1 MSGIVC
7 AAGSVIYRGGGDKR
21 LSIETENNAVARRAF
36 RLLREVFDVQPQL
49 VTLKRSR
56 LGGRSAYRI
65 EISGSEASF
74 VLEGCG
80 IEMGQRRGVPREITV
95 RKCCRMSFLRGVFLA
110 CGSVTDPEKEY
121 HLEFV
126 LEDEAFAAALQRLI
140 ARFSLS
146 AHLTKR
152 RAMALVYLKGQSEIT
167 DMLSIFG
174 AQSARFAMEDAYIR
188 KELRNNAN
196 RAVNC
201 DSANVQRA
209 VTAASRQTEAIER
222 VLAAKGRESL
232 PPALRETAALRLA
245 HPEMSLEELGRL
257 CDPPVG
263 KSGINHW
270 LRKLDTGQIQKKRQ
284 QKDSRKEKDT
294 LAGRGKHACRNR
306 LYDCLKQHIIQCNP
320 SEKRKSQTLHPKR
333 SRSDLNYFGISF
345 AENPDQLRGQ
355 SKAND
360 SGDQGKDRRYSDTE
374 PECFSDTIIP
384 SGAVIESADWLES
397 LTESND
403 GGVDEHH
410 KTADDRH
417 GSDCCVSV
425 RMSHYIHDDG
435 CNAGDPLT
443 AK

>member
-1 MSGIVC
+1 MSNPAAERFDEGGISAAMSYSSQTKEELCRFEPDSVCCLLAELSGIVC
-7 AAGSVIYRGGGDKR
+7 AAGSVIYRGGGEKR

-36 RLLREVFDVQPQL
+36 
-49 VTLKRSR
+49 
-56 LGGRSAYRI
+56 RI

-126 LEDEAFAAALQRLI
+126 LEDEAFAAALQRMI

-263 KSGINHW
+263 KSGINHR
-270 LRKLDTGQIQKKRQ
+270 LRKLEIMAQELDGQ
-284 QKDSRKEKDT
+284 ET
-294 LAGRGKHACRNR
+294 
-306 LYDCLKQHIIQCNP
+306 
-320 SEKRKSQTLHPKR
+320 
-333 SRSDLNYFGISF
+333 
-345 AENPDQLRGQ
+345 AENAEKG
-355 SKAND
+355 KA
-360 SGDQGKDRRYSDTE
+360 
-374 PECFSDTIIP
+374 
-384 SGAVIESADWLES
+384 
-397 LTESND
+397 D
-403 GGVDEHH
+403 G
-410 KTADDRH
+410 ADD
-417 GSDCCVSV
+417 
-425 RMSHYIHDDG
+425 
-435 CNAGDPLT
+435 
-443 AK
+443 

>member
-1 MSGIVC
+1 M
-7 AAGSVIYRGGGDKR
+7 
-21 LSIETENNAVARRAF
+21 
-36 RLLREVFDVQPQL
+36 QPQL

-152 RAMALVYLKGQSEIT
+152 RAMTLVYLKGQNEIT

-209 VTAASRQTEAIER
+209 VTAASRQAQAIQR
-222 VLAAKGRESL
+222 VLAAHGRESL
-232 PPALRETAALRLA
+232 PPLLGEMAERGWPTRKCRL
-245 HPEMSLEELGRL
+245 
-257 CDPPVG
+257 
-263 KSGINHW
+263 KSW
-270 LRKLDTGQIQKKRQ
+270 
-284 QKDSRKEKDT
+284 
-294 LAGRGKHACRNR
+294 AGCA
-306 LYDCLKQHIIQCNP
+306 I
-320 SEKRKSQTLHPKR
+320 
-333 SRSDLNYFGISF
+333 
-345 AENPDQLRGQ
+345 
-355 SKAND
+355 
-360 SGDQGKDRRYSDTE
+360 RR
-374 PECFSDTIIP
+374 
-384 SGAVIESADWLES
+384 
-397 LTESND
+397 
-403 GGVDEHH
+403 
-410 KTADDRH
+410 
-417 GSDCCVSV
+417 SV
-425 RMSHYIHDDG
+425 R
-435 CNAGDPLT
+435 AG
-443 AK
+443 

>member
-1 MSGIVC
+1 MSYSSQTKEELCRFEPDSVCCLLAELSGIVC

-222 VLAAKGRESL
+222 VLAAYRKDTQEGLRTISEKHE
-232 PPALRETAALRLA
+232 AILREVSEKHEETA
-245 HPEMSLEELGRL
+245 EFY
-257 CDPPVG
+257 
-263 KSGINHW
+263 
-270 LRKLDTGQIQKKRQ
+270 RKNVTLVKNYERMN
-284 QKDSRKEKDT
+284 DT
-294 LAGRGKHACRNR
+294 LQTLVVNNTRAMEHLSTIIEARNR
-306 LYDCLKQHIIQCNP
+306 
-320 SEKRKSQTLHPKR
+320 
-333 SRSDLNYFGISF
+333 
-345 AENPDQLRGQ
+345 
-355 SKAND
+355 
-360 SGDQGKDRRYSDTE
+360 
-374 PECFSDTIIP
+374 
-384 SGAVIESADWLES
+384 
-397 LTESND
+397 
-403 GGVDEHH
+403 
-410 KTADDRH
+410 
-417 GSDCCVSV
+417 
-425 RMSHYIHDDG
+425 
-435 CNAGDPLT
+435 
-443 AK
+443 

>member
-1 MSGIVC
+1 MSYSSQTKEELCRFEPDSVCCLLAELSGIVC

-21 LSIETENNAVARRAF
+21 LSIETENNAVARRTF

-263 KSGINHW
+263 KSGINHR
-270 LRKLDTGQIQKKRQ
+270 LRKLEIMAQELDGQETAENEKLMELTIKIAIPKEMMTRQAADIAQRMSGFESRVLLKRQ
-284 QKDSRKEKDT
+284 NMTVNAKSLMGVLSAELRDGQAVTILAEGPDEAQAVCT
-294 LAGRGKHACRNR
+294 L
-306 LYDCLKQHIIQCNP
+306 
-320 SEKRKSQTLHPKR
+320 
-333 SRSDLNYFGISF
+333 
-345 AENPDQLRGQ
+345 
-355 SKAND
+355 SKML
-360 SGDQGKDRRYSDTE
+360 
-374 PECFSDTIIP
+374 
-384 SGAVIESADWLES
+384 GA
-397 LTESND
+397 
-403 GGVDEHH
+403 
-410 KTADDRH
+410 
-417 GSDCCVSV
+417 
-425 RMSHYIHDDG
+425 
-435 CNAGDPLT
+435 
-443 AK
+443 